1 MYPYRRFVVCI
12 FVLMVSLA
20 LPIMEP
26 SDRSS
31 VLAKEGTK
39 EKTNSSNKAIFIV
52 PIAYQSSDLCRT
64 RKAFYGAILP
74 RTPVLLEN
82 SMM

>member
-31 VLAKEGTK
+31 VLAKESAK
-39 EKTNSSNKAIFIV
+39 EKTDSSNKAILIAPL
-52 PIAYQSSDLCRT
+52 PINHPICAVLVR
-64 RKAFYGAILP
+64 RFYGAILP
-74 RTPVLLEN
+74 
-82 SMM
+82 